1 MSDDDL
7 DMMYDDSF
15 DADDFGEEG
24 GEDEGFEIENEYYNA
39 KGFLEESVEEAIAGY
54 ERVVEMEEEKGEWGF
69 KALKKLVKLYL
80 QEGEREKAVEK
91 FKELMSFTSGAVSAN
106 IAEKGIGAVL
116 DNIATHHTDE
126 DSAGGAD
133 HPMSDDGEGAVV
145 ESLYEI
151 AVAALKKQGSE
162 RVWFRQALKYAKVLM
177 DNRNTDNLLVL
188 LEELH
193 ASCRDASGNDDPKKG
208 SQLVDIYAVE
218 IQLHT
223 ELKNDARLKQ
233 LYYQALAIN
242 SAIPHPRTIGLI
254 RECGAKMHMREFNW
268 DEAFADFFDAFKNY
282 DEAGS
287 PRRIAC
293 LKYWVLA
300 SLLANKAVD
309 PFDSTESKP
318 YKTHPEIIPMDQLKD
333 AHHANDVAQFEKVL
347 AQHSKVILEDNF
359 IKEYIPQLMR
369 IMRIRVL
376 KNLLKP
382 YRSIAIP
389 FVASELN
396 VPDTEVEELMVELV
410 LDGEITGKIDQ
421 VNQVLVL
428 DQQKGNSFFKYRALE
443 TFATNFGTVQ
453 KSLLQKM
460 T

>member
-7 DMMYDDSF
+7 DMMYDD
-15 DADDFGEEG
+15 DDFLDEDDGEEG
-24 GEDEGFEIENEYYNA
+24 DEGFEIENEYYNA
-39 KGFLEESVEEAIAGY
+39 KGMLDEDISEAIAGY

-69 KALKKLVKLYL
+69 KALKKLIKLYL
-80 QEGEREKAVEK
+80 DEGDRDKAVVK
-91 FKELMSFTSGAVSAN
+91 FEELMSYTQGAVSAN
-106 IAEKGIGAVL
+106 IAEKGIAGVL
-116 DNIATHHTDE
+116 DSIATSKPSDADE
-126 DSAGGAD
+126 DTMGDDASA
-133 HPMSDDGEGAVV
+133 EGQVV
-145 ESLYEI
+145 ERLYEI
-151 AVAALKKQGSE
+151 AISVLRKQGSE
-162 RVWFRQALKYAKVLM
+162 RVWFRQALKYAKILM
-177 DNRNTDNLLVL
+177 ENGNTQKLIGV

-193 ASCRDASGNDDPKKG
+193 ASCRGPDGQDDPKKG

-223 ELKNDARLKQ
+223 ELKNNARLKQ
-233 LYYQALAIN
+233 LYYKALSIN
-242 SAIPHPRTIGLI
+242 SAIPHPRILGTI
-254 RECGAKMHMREFNW
+254 RECGAKMHMREHNW
-268 DEAFADFFDAFKNY
+268 DEAFSDFFDAFKNY

-300 SLLANKAVD
+300 SLLANMAVD

-318 YKTHPEIIPMDQLKD
+318 YKSHPEIVPMDQLKD
-333 AHHANDVAQFEKVL
+333 AHHANDVAAFEKVL
-347 AQHSKVILEDNF
+347 KLHKKTILEDNF

-382 YRSIAIP
+382 YQSIAIP

-396 VPDTEVEELMVELV
+396 IPSSEVEELMVELV

-421 VNQVLVL
+421 INQVLVL
-428 DQQKGNSFFKYRALE
+428 DQQKGNAFFKYRAME
-443 TFATNFGTVQ
+443 NFASNFGQVQ
-453 KSLLQKM
+453 VSLLNRM